1 MNQQEQWPIGASA
14 ARGGGASEVPHQ
26 AGAAGDEIAAE
37 ARHAGQTVR
46 EQAAEVARTAKDE
59 LARQAAGRK
68 DEVAEG
74 ISSLADHVRASAG
87 NLRRDEAWLADL
99 LDEGG
104 RQLGSLA
111 ETLKRRDFGSLIGAL
126 ERFARRE
133 PAVFAGASVALGFAT
148 ARLARSTAERR
159 SGDKSGLDADELERE
174 LEEQGHYSAAQAPS
188 WRQEE
193 EQPSVDYRNWAL
205 GSERRRSG
213 DLPVTD
219 PASGVL
225 P

>member
-1 MNQQEQWPIGASA
+1 MTQQQHGPIGLDVAS
-14 ARGGGASEVPHQ
+14 RGGASEVPHQ

-46 EQAAEVARTAKDE
+46 EQAAEFANTAKDE

-74 ISSLADHVRASAG
+74 ISSLADRVRASAG

-111 ETLKRRDFGSLIGAL
+111 ESLKRRDFGSLIGAL
-126 ERFARRE
+126 EQFARRE

-148 ARLARSTAERR
+148 ARLAKSTAERL
-159 SGDKSGLDADELERE
+159 SEPGDESALDANELERE
-174 LEEQGHYSAAQAPS
+174 LEKRSPYSAAQAPS
-188 WRQEE
+188 WSRE
-193 EQPSVDYRNWAL
+193 EQPSVGA
-205 GSERRRSG
+205 G
-213 DLPVTD
+213 DRPAGHGDTAPPIRPSPSWELP
-219 PASGVL
+219 
-225 P
+225 

>member
-26 AGAAGDEIAAE
+26 AKAAADEIAAE
-37 ARHAGQTVR
+37 ARHAGQTVS
-46 EQAAEVARTAKDE
+46 EQAAEFANTARDE

-74 ISSLADHVRASAG
+74 ISSLADRVRASAG

-111 ETLKRRDFGSLIGAL
+111 ETLKRRDLGSLIGTL

-133 PAVFAGASVALGFAT
+133 PAVFAGASVALGFAA
-148 ARLARSTAERR
+148 ARLAKSTAERVHGPDDESAR
-159 SGDKSGLDADELERE
+159 DAEEVERE

-188 WRQEE
+188 RSRE
-193 EQPSVDYRNWAL
+193 EQPSVGAGDQPARQGDAASLVRPSQNW
-205 GSERRRSG
+205 E
-213 DLPVTD
+213 LP
-219 PASGVL
+219 
-225 P
+225 